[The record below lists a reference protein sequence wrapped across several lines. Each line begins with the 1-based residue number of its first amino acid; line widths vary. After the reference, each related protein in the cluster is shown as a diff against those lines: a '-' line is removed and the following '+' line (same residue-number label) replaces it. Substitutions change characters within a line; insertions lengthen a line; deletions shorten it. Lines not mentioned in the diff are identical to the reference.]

1 MKLTLPS
8 VVTSSIAMS
17 AKWLGVF
24 HLRPE
29 RHRAERGGKFG
40 TLSGLLTFMGELISA
55 LSNGRTAS
63 GEGDFLR
70 RVLSFWMGSGVI
82 SF

>member
-1 MKLTLPS
+1 
-8 VVTSSIAMS
+8 MS
-17 AKWLGVF
+17 AKWLRVF

-29 RHRAERGGKFG
+29 WHGAERGGEFG
-40 TLSGLLTFMGELISA
+40 TSSGLLTFMGELISA
-55 LSNGRTAS
+55 SSNGGTAS

-70 RVLSFWMGSGVI
+70 RLLSFRMGSGVI